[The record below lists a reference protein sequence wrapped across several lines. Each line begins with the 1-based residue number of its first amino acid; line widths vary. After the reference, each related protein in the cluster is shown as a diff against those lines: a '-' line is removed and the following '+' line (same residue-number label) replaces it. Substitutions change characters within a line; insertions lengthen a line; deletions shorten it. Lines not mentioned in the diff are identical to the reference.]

1 MNCQQYRE
9 PVVGVG
15 SEGPRNPP
23 SPVLAGIF
31 ALVGISLGQFY
42 NGRPLRGLCWGV
54 VGIALFMLI
63 RENVLIAPAG
73 IFFLA
78 ACIIDAYSTAE
89 EIRNHKIPFFKI
101 SFFFWLELMLVI
113 SLGTALGITTLIQI
127 LPVMKTI
134 L

>member
-1 MNCQQYRE
+1 VNCQQYRE
-9 PVVGVG
+9 PVVDVG
-15 SEGPRNPP
+15 CEGPRNPP

-42 NGRPLRGLCWGV
+42 NGRPLRGLYWGA

-63 RENVLIAPAG
+63 RENFLITPAG

-78 ACIIDAYSTAE
+78 ACVIDAYSTAE
-89 EIRNHKIPFFKI
+89 EIRNHKIPFVKI
-101 SFFFWLELMLVI
+101 SFLFWLELMLAI
-113 SLGTALGITTLIQI
+113 SLSTALGITTLMEI
-127 LPVMKTI
+127 LPAVKTI